1 MIELSPLA
9 RPYAKAVFSAALDI
23 GKQDEVANELS
34 TLSSIA
40 QTKEV
45 TSLIADPE
53 LSKVKIA
60 ETIVG
65 LLQEAMGDISTKM
78 VELLAENKRLNL
90 IEAIYTSY
98 QELLEE
104 HNKTSSI
111 VVNVANQPS
120 DQNKAAIVEK
130 LSASYG
136 EGSIIE
142 FSEDSS
148 IMGGLSI
155 KIGDETLDLSIRG
168 KVKKISKSIKF
179 LRLKNEPIKSI
190 RNFQCIKG
198 KNFRS

>member
-1 MIELSPLA
+1 
-9 RPYAKAVFSAALDI
+9 
-23 GKQDEVANELS
+23 
-34 TLSSIA
+34 
-40 QTKEV
+40 
-45 TSLIADPE
+45 
-53 LSKVKIA
+53 
-60 ETIVG
+60 
-65 LLQEAMGDISTKM
+65 MGDISTKM
-78 VELLAENKRLNL
+78 IELLFENKRLNL

-136 EGSIIE
+136 VGSIIE

-168 KVKKISKSIKF
+168 KVKK
-179 LRLKNEPIKSI
+179 LVNQL
-190 RNFQCIKG
+190 NF
-198 KNFRS
+198 